1 MQKLGTLWRHL
12 FDVRPGELGRTV
24 PMFFYLLFVLFAY
37 YILKPVSRSM
47 FLTKFEL
54 DKLPWLYI
62 LIAVFGGIL
71 AYFYSKLAAHTS
83 LSTAVFWSM
92 LLSVVCLVVIW
103 YLLSIQVPAP
113 PPKKGMVAKFQW
125 MIYVFNVWVSLFSV
139 TLVAQGWLVASNIFN
154 AREAKRVYGLLGIAL
169 VIGAWSGGEFTH
181 WVVRYTGTTNLLL
194 AAAVLVVFAY
204 IAFRMAAAQKGVSLS
219 TARAGDDEEA
229 HFSLKDMVSD
239 VVRTRHLQVIVSIMV
254 MIFIVDSLVDFQFQ
268 AMAQKAYPDADQLT
282 AFMGRFLGTYL
293 NLTEFIFQFFL
304 TGLIVGRFGVGGTM
318 LVMPVSVSLASFG
331 TALAPNV
338 ITASIARL
346 AEASTRYSLNRTGL
360 ELLYMPLSVELRN
373 RVKAFIDIFVDRFS
387 RGLGGIVLL
396 LMFKISSDDEV
407 SRMVRWVAVVAIA
420 LTIPWI
426 LLSLRA
432 RREYVAT
439 IRKRLA
445 ARQLDLESARV
456 TVEDKETLAL
466 LERAAAGSNARQ
478 AAYALELLG
487 TAAGYDLTPQ
497 LYTLATSRH
506 PEVRAKV
513 FELARATGFSDLRE
527 QALEE
532 VRQGDPAVVPAA
544 VAYAL
549 AVSPDRD
556 DLAGQWIEAS
566 NPVLAGAALEGM
578 DRSRISQ
585 DWIDSAAADSDP
597 ERRALAAT
605 AIGMTGDQGSEAL
618 HKLLNDPDAKVVAAG
633 CRAAGVLHSRAYIH
647 DLVWL
652 LPNPHLRG
660 EAMAALAAYGPRIC
674 GSLGDILE
682 DRTVAARIRRHIP
695 RVLKQIPDQRSVDIL
710 LKATIHS
717 EPAIRDVA
725 IRALNRLRANAPR
738 LHFEPGFI
746 TPQIMTEAR
755 SYFELNAALA
765 PLRDGNH
772 AGVTAS
778 LLRRSL
784 EERLQKTMDRV
795 FRLLA
800 LQYPPKEIYSAFQAV
815 QRRRSEELSAAL
827 EFLDNVVEREV
838 KRILIPLVDAPSH
851 LAQRGKELYGI
862 EPRSTEAALREL
874 VQSGDPWLAPCAAAV
889 ANEMNLRGA
898 LA

>member
-1 MQKLGTLWRHL
+1 MQKLSTLWRHL
-12 FDVRPGELGRTV
+12 FDVRAGELGRTV
-24 PMFFYLLFVLFAY
+24 PMCFYLFLVMFAY
-37 YILKPVSRSM
+37 YILKPVSRGM

-62 LIAVFGGIL
+62 LIAFFGGIL
-71 AYFYSKLAAHTS
+71 AYFYSKLAARTS

-92 LLSVVCLVVIW
+92 LLSVLCLVAIW
-103 YLLSIQVPAP
+103 YLLSIRVPAP
-113 PPKKGMVAKFQW
+113 PPKKGMIAKYQW

-139 TLVAQGWLVASNIFN
+139 TLVAQGWLVASNMFN
-154 AREAKRVYGLLGIAL
+154 AREAKRLYGLLGIAL

-181 WVVRYTGTTNLLL
+181 WVVKYTGTTNLLL
-194 AAAVLVVFAY
+194 AAAVLVILAY
-204 IAFRMAAAQKGVSLS
+204 VAFRVAAVQKGVSLS
-219 TARAGDDEEA
+219 AVRAGDDEEA
-229 HFSLKDMVSD
+229 HFSMRDMVAD

-268 AMAQKAYPDADQLT
+268 AMAQSRYEGDELT
-282 AFMGRFLGTYL
+282 AFLGRFHGTYL

-318 LVMPVSVSLASFG
+318 NVMPVAVCLSSVG
-331 TALAPNV
+331 TALMPTL
-338 ITASIARL
+338 ITAGIARL
-346 AEASTRYSLNRTGL
+346 TEASTRYSLNRTGL

-387 RGLGGIVLL
+387 RGIGGILLL
-396 LMFKISSDDEV
+396 LMFKLSSDDEV
-407 SRMVRWVAVVAIA
+407 SRMVRMVAIVA
-420 LTIPWI
+420 IVLTMPWVW
-426 LLSLRA
+426 LTLRA
-432 RREYVAT
+432 RKEYVAT

-445 ARQLDLESARV
+445 TRQLDLESTRV
-456 TVEDKETLAL
+456 TVEDAETLAL
-466 LERAAAGSNARQ
+466 LERTAAGSNPRQ

-487 TAAGYDLTPQ
+487 TAAGYDLKPQ
-497 LYTLATSRH
+497 LLALATSSH
-506 PEVRAKV
+506 SAVRAKV
-513 FELARATGFSDLRE
+513 FELARRVAVSDLRQ
-527 QALEE
+527 QAFDE
-532 VRQGDPAVVPAA
+532 VGESDPAVVPAA
-544 VAYAL
+544 VAYVL
-549 AVSPDRD
+549 AISDDRNQLAREWMDSPNPI
-556 DLAGQWIEAS
+556 LAG
-566 NPVLAGAALEGM
+566 VALEGI
-578 DRSRISQ
+578 DRDQIAQ
-585 DWIDSAAADSDP
+585 DWIESAASDP
-597 ERRALAAT
+597 AAARRALAAK
-605 AIGMTGDQGSEAL
+605 ALGLTGDQGSEAL
-618 HKLLNDPDAKVVAAG
+618 HKLLNDADPKVVAAA
-633 CRAAGVLHSRAYIH
+633 CRAAGAIRSRSYIH

-660 EAMAALAAYGPRIC
+660 EAVAALAAYGPRIC

-695 RVLKQIPDQRSVDIL
+695 RVLKHIADQRSVDVL

-717 EPAIRDVA
+717 EPAIRDMA
-725 IRALNRLRANAPR
+725 IKALNRLRTNAPR
-738 LHFEPGFI
+738 LHFEQGFI

-765 PLRDGNH
+765 PLRDANH

-784 EERLQKTMDRV
+784 EERLHRTLDRL

-800 LQYPPKEIYSAFQAV
+800 LQYPPKEIYSAFLAV
-815 QRRRSEELSAAL
+815 QRRRADELSAAL

-874 VQSGDPWLAPCAAAV
+874 MQSGDPWLAPCAQAA
-889 ANEMNLRGA
+889 ATELNLRRA